1 MSAPMTVARGRGEVA
16 LMSAAS
22 ESAESE
28 LDEEWLMTIRAPSEL
43 R

>member
-1 MSAPMTVARGRGEVA
+1 MARGRREVA

-22 ESAESE
+22 ESEESE
-28 LDEEWLMTIRAPSEL
+28 LEEEWLMTIRAPSEL